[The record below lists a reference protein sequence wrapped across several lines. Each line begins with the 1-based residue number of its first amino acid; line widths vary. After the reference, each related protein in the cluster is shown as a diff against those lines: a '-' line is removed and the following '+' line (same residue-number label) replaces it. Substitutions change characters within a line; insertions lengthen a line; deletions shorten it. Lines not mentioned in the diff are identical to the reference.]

1 MNNRGKRKI
10 GVEGMRKKT
19 LSALL
24 IAVSVMLLT
33 GCGNTVELT
42 DEQNSMVAQY
52 AAELL
57 LKYDVR
63 YDYRLED
70 MNSITGELQV
80 DKVSKPAVEDTEDDS
95 TEDET
100 TQNEPEDSKDTEIEG
115 SEDDKKQETELS
127 GLFEEG
133 IEVRCNG
140 YKIISRY
147 PEDISDIVAYVEPR
161 DGMQLLVV
169 NFSLTNTTQESMM
182 LDYMKGEREYR
193 IILNDAKVAAPIQT
207 FMEEDLAML
216 MTTLEPG
223 ETKDVILIFQISES
237 LVDDIQ
243 SLKVS
248 VQQGEA
254 KNIIILEE

>member
-1 MNNRGKRKI
+1 M
-10 GVEGMRKKT
+10 
-19 LSALL
+19 
-24 IAVSVMLLT
+24 
-33 GCGNTVELT
+33 
-42 DEQNSMVAQY
+42 
-52 AAELL
+52 
-57 LKYDVR
+57 
-63 YDYRLED
+63 
-70 MNSITGELQV
+70 
-80 DKVSKPAVEDTEDDS
+80 
-95 TEDET
+95 
-100 TQNEPEDSKDTEIEG
+100 
-115 SEDDKKQETELS
+115 
-127 GLFEEG
+127 FEEG

-182 LDYMKGEREYR
+182 LDYMNGEREYR

-216 MTTLEPG
+216 MTTLEPE
-223 ETKDVILIFQISES
+223 ETKDVVLIFQISES

-254 KNIIILEE
+254 KNVIILEE